1 MVVGVKKKMEESMF
15 EGGQLEGEMEG
26 KTRAERQMR
35 TIFRK
40 KIQKEKGV
48 KGQS

>member
-1 MVVGVKKKMEESMF
+1 MEESTF
-15 EGGQLEGEMEG
+15 EGGQLEEGEMEG

-40 KIQKEKGV
+40 KIPKEKGV